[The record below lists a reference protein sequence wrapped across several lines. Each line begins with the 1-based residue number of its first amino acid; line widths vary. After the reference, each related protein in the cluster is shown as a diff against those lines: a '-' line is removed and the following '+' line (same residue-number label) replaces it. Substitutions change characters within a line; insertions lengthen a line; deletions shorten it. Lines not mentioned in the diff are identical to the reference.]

1 MSRSTT
7 PLREIAPLDEAFAS
21 HDIKR
26 RYNRRMFG
34 VIADRYDFFT
44 RFFSGGRDRGWKD
57 ELMSRMNVQPGWRVL
72 DLACGTGDLT
82 FDAARRGARA
92 VGLDLTTRM
101 LELAKKKAEH
111 ALSNGHAG
119 EPGSVSVDA
128 AARVG
133 WTVGDMAALPLTSAS
148 FDLVTTG
155 YGLRNVADLP
165 RAIGEIHRV
174 LKPGGTFG
182 SLDFDRPDNTVVR
195 AIYLGYLHAMG
206 SAVGWALHRDA
217 DTYRYISAS
226 LRRYPGS
233 DAVAGMLRAAG
244 FVDVQVIA
252 LLGGLMAIHIAKK
265 PSA

>member
-1 MSRSTT
+1 MTRSAA

-21 HDIKR
+21 HEIKR

-44 RFFSGGRDRGWKD
+44 RWFSGGRDRRWKND
-57 ELMSRMNVQPGWRVL
+57 LMSRLNVQPGWRVL

-82 FDAARRGARA
+82 FDAADRGARA

-101 LELAKKKAEH
+101 LELARAKAAH
-111 ALSNGHAG
+111 AAANGHG
-119 EPGSVSVDA
+119 GSVRPGA

-133 WTVGDMAALPLTSAS
+133 WTAGDMAALPVASAS

-165 RAIGEIHRV
+165 RAIGEIYRA
-174 LKPGGTFG
+174 LKPGGAFG
-182 SLDFDRPDNTVVR
+182 SLDFDRPENRIVR
-195 AIYLGYLHAMG
+195 AIYLEYLHAMG
-206 SAVGWALHRDA
+206 GAVGWALHRDP

-233 DAVAGMLRAAG
+233 GAVAAMLGAAG
-244 FVDVQVIA
+244 FVDVQVITR
-252 LLGGLMAIHIAKK
+252 LGGLMAIHVAKK
-265 PSA
+265 PRA